1 MLYIVCNEIKR
12 VTIDQFIIHLLKVTK
27 MKKLLLPFALAAIGF
42 PSFAASGDLLSEDFE
57 GMSISVSPAY
67 AELQLGDGWQ
77 IVNHSDANEIPNRW
91 CLARDTNKDAN
102 VILNKK
108 AWIDAGTSSTSAPGY
123 EPEAGVD
130 YLITPVLDLKDQ
142 CELSFQWA
150 SSGMALEKKQYD
162 LRVFVTEEGGE
173 IDDEKFVFSF
183 LDPDMVLESGIQPTV
198 YDWYSVPW
206 VGWQKY
212 VSKINLAPWQGKKV
226 RVAFAYVVTGVT
238 GSWSGKIDAVN
249 SVELDDVRVYPKQ
262 SASAPEP
269 TMSATSWDF
278 GKVYVGA
285 KVRSDVLTL
294 TNTGTAG
301 LQITAVEAPAGFG
314 VVFDRPMDQVNLKKN
329 EGMNLQITYE
339 ASLTSAASGNV
350 VIKTNGA
357 DAVISVKAVKEMLA
371 ADEVYEGF
379 EGEVFPPAGWT
390 TLKWRAV
397 DANMEGDK
405 AAAPNAYYQ
414 EKNYLRT
421 PRIDAS
427 KSAAKISF
435 TYADIYNGE
444 TLPDTEVQLQF
455 SSDGGATW
463 KTIDVFDY
471 NDELNAI
478 VKKSYSEEASS
489 DNCYWQFVWNLT
501 YYDSETGAEASLFYL
516 DQVVLNNIYGAG
528 STPAATSVVY
538 PADGASDLYYRG
550 ITLQWAPAQF
560 ATGYR
565 LYVGSDAAA
574 TNLVNGEDLGN
585 KVSYDL
591 PALAYST
598 TYNWKVVPYNAK
610 GDAPVVQTWAFR
622 TIDDPTIT
630 TLPYMEGFDTA
641 VPPTGWNM
649 TVEGSTHWAKNE
661 ISPYGGKASAMANPR
676 ENGKSTAL
684 ETPDIKVS
692 EPAFASFYWGDG
704 VAVTLQKDDSGQVT
718 NNTKGY
724 DGISK
729 VTFEIMVDGQWQ
741 ELSMLSDKTNKFW
754 IRERVDLAPYVGKT
768 VAFRW
773 VYTYDDYM
781 KATGAC
787 IDEFAI
793 ESATPVKLSFNTDGY
808 DAGKVNHD
816 ESFTTETTFTL
827 YNDGSQD
834 AEIKSVTFGN
844 GVFSTSLKEGDKVEA
859 GKAVNFSM
867 GVSGNDANEAI
878 EDVMTITTKDGTIA
892 TLPVKVEVLPANVR
906 FYGFER
912 DAYGSLS
919 PAEMTTVDVDRRSTV
934 PLLMVDY
941 AHRGEPFAF
950 VVMNYK
956 KADWNICYP
965 STGDQCLVT
974 FGADADGVAVEDWI
988 ISPAMTATDQ
998 SSFELWCR
1006 DYLHADDDR
1015 FGTGRASVM
1024 VSTEGP
1030 DDLSKF
1036 ELVKGYDVPKPEVGS
1051 DAYFKFVTDLK
1062 KYAGKKIWV
1071 ALRHTVTDG
1080 LAYFYDDFTFS
1091 NFDNFEAGVMD
1102 VVSNRA
1108 DIDIY
1113 PTLATDVVNVSGVDA
1128 ASLTITS
1135 MSGATVASAEGVNSI
1150 SVSDLASGVYVLT
1163 VKTDNGIVSKR
1174 FVKR

>member
-1 MLYIVCNEIKR
+1 
-12 VTIDQFIIHLLKVTK
+12 
-27 MKKLLLPFALAAIGF
+27 MKKLFLPLTLAAIGF
-42 PSFAASGDLLSEDFE
+42 TSYAAPGDLLSEDFE
-57 GMSISVSPAY
+57 GMDISITPAY
-67 AELQLGDGWQ
+67 ADLQLSDGWQ
-77 IVNHSDANEIPNRW
+77 IVKSNDAHLIPNSW
-91 CLARDTNKDAN
+91 CLARDTNKDNNA
-102 VILNKK
+102 ILNKK
-108 AWIDAGTSSTSAPGY
+108 AWIDASVSTMSAPGY
-123 EPEAGVD
+123 EPEAGID
-130 YLITPVLDLKDQ
+130 YLVTPVLDLTEQ

-150 SSGMALEKKQYD
+150 SSGMALDKKQYD
-162 LRVFVTEEGGE
+162 LRVYVTEEGSS
-173 IDDEKFVFSF
+173 IDEDAFVFSF
-183 LDPDMVLESGIQPTV
+183 LDPDMVLESGIPPTV

-206 VGWQKY
+206 VGWQKN
-212 VSKINLAPWQGKKV
+212 VSKINLTPWQGKKV

-238 GSWSGKIDAVN
+238 GSYSGKIDAVN
-249 SVELDDVRVYPKQ
+249 SVEIDDVRVYPKQ
-262 SASAPEP
+262 SATQPEP
-269 TMSATSWDF
+269 TMSANSWDF

-301 LQITAVEAPAGFG
+301 LQITGVEAPEGFG
-314 VVFDRPMDQVNLKKN
+314 VVLDRPMDQVNLKKN

-339 ASLTSAASGNV
+339 ATLTSAASGNV
-350 VIKTNGA
+350 VIKTNGT
-357 DAVISVKAVKEMLA
+357 DAVIAVKAVKEMLA

-390 TLKWRAV
+390 ALKWRVV
-397 DANMEGDK
+397 DAGIEGDK

-444 TLPDTEVQLQF
+444 SLPDTEVQLQF

-471 NDELNAI
+471 DDTLNAI
-478 VKKSYSEEASS
+478 VKKSYTQEAAS
-489 DNCYWQFVWNLT
+489 DNCYWQFVWDLT
-501 YYDSETGAEASLFYL
+501 YYDSEYGAEVSLFYL

-528 STPAATSVVY
+528 SVPAATTAVS
-538 PADGASDLYYRG
+538 PADGASDIYYRG
-550 ITLQWAPAQF
+550 VTLEWAPAQF

-574 TNLVNGEDLGN
+574 TNVVNGEDLGN
-585 KVSYDL
+585 AIRYDL

-598 TYNWKVVPYNAK
+598 TYNWKVVPYNSK
-610 GDAPVVQTWAFR
+610 GDASVVQTWAFR
-622 TIDDPTIT
+622 TIDDPTISS
-630 TLPYMEGFDTA
+630 LPYTEGFDNA

-649 TVEGSTHWAKNE
+649 VQEGNTRWMKNE
-661 ISPYGGKASAMANPR
+661 INPYGGKASAMANPR
-676 ENGKSTAL
+676 EGGKTTAL
-684 ETPDIKVS
+684 ETPEIKVT

-704 VAVTLQKDDSGQVT
+704 VAVSLLKDDSGQVT

-729 VTFEIMVDGQWQ
+729 ITFEVMVDGDGQWH
-741 ELSMLSDKTNKFW
+741 ELAMLSDKTNKYW
-754 IRERVDLAPYVGKT
+754 IRERFDLTPYVGKT
-768 VAFRW
+768 IVLRW
-773 VYTYDDYM
+773 VYTYDNYM
-781 KATGAC
+781 KASGAC

-793 ESATPVKLSFNTDGY
+793 ESATPVKLSFNTSAY

-816 ESFTTETTFTL
+816 EKFTTENTFTL

-834 AEIKSVTFGN
+834 AEIASVTFGSP
-844 GVFSTSLKEGDKVEA
+844 VFSTSLREGDRIEA
-859 GKAVNFSM
+859 GKAVNFSL
-867 GVSGNDANEAI
+867 GVDGSNANQVI
-878 EDVMTITTKDGTIA
+878 EDMMTLTTKDGSSV
-892 TLPVKVEVLPANVR
+892 TLPVKAEVLPSNVR

-934 PLLMVDY
+934 ALLMVDY

-965 STGDQCLVT
+965 NTGDQCLVT

-998 SSFELWCR
+998 SSFEFWCR

-1015 FGTGRASVM
+1015 FGKGHASVM

-1036 ELVKGYDVPKPEVGS
+1036 ELVKTYEVPQPEVGTDS
-1051 DAYFKFVTDLK
+1051 YFKFVTDLK
-1062 KYAGKKIWV
+1062 KYAGKKVWV
-1071 ALRHTVTDG
+1071 ALRHTVSDG

-1091 NFDNFEAGVMD
+1091 NFDNFETGVMD
-1102 VVSNRA
+1102 VVSTKA

-1113 PTLATDVVNVSGVDA
+1113 PTMATDKVNVSGTDA
-1128 ASLTITS
+1128 ASLTVTS
-1135 MSGATVASAEGVNSI
+1135 MSGAVVAAADGVTSI
-1150 SVSDLASGVYVLT
+1150 SVADLTPGVYVLT
-1163 VKTDNGIVSKR
+1163 VKTGNAVVSKR
-1174 FVKR
+1174 FIKR